1 MYHLIQTMH
10 TNVYEKTEAE
20 SNRELQRK
28 KGMERQSQSPTSRE
42 RERNKLKKKNKG
54 KKNKTHLLGSRLI
67 TADFWRDMSGI
78 AH

>member
-1 MYHLIQTMH
+1 MSM
-10 TNVYEKTEAE
+10 
-20 SNRELQRK
+20 K
-28 KGMERQSQSPTSRE
+28 KERQRATESFRERKGWRDKARARQTE

-78 AH
+78 TH